1 MSTDEERVPHVYSLT
16 ALTGRRRNEN
26 RRTVIATVEVRRGA
40 FIVAVGSL
48 LVGLIPTAVL
58 APMLGAW
65 SIVIPMLAITAG
77 LWLFDMRQTRGL
89 RLTNY
94 QAIADSK
101 KVRNGVLYASGA
113 PITAPPL
120 VMHQKVVLLAGP
132 AHAAPPAK
140 TADRTSTPSTRRQS
154 RSARE
159 ALFN

>member
-1 MSTDEERVPHVYSLT
+1 MSTDEGVPHVYSLT

-40 FIVAVGSL
+40 FIIAVGSFL
-48 LVGLIPTAVL
+48 AGLIPTAIL

-65 SIVIPMLAITAG
+65 SVIIPMLAIAAG
-77 LWLFDMRQTRGL
+77 LWMFDMRQTRGL

-120 VMHQKVVLLAGP
+120 VMHQKVVLLSGP
-132 AHAAPPAK
+132 AHAAPPADGASRK
-140 TADRTSTPSTRRQS
+140 PNAASRRRN

-159 ALFN
+159 ALFT